1 MKHMNN
7 KIVKLL
13 HEGFSM
19 STLENLTEKQL
30 NVLFHKI
37 ISEQP
42 QPTEKTVT
50 SKVTELPAGAK
61 AVVGG
66 VTVSNDAGK
75 TVITQTQNEGELDEE
90 EEFDSMDVKKGEDD
104 QDPIQKQGPDGMSED
119 VLDSNPSDKK
129 GNPVK
134 KSSIDDVLSNTGL
147 EVNVNPSE
155 LKIYDLDTPSDRM
168 KLYNN
173 PSELSDLFK
182 KNNNDDGEGRQI
194 RTKTEKDINLDT
206 KYYFTTKHL
215 GPNRKLIVYNYRTG
229 EVIDVNSKKV
239 LFKFEKRLPQLQ
251 VYYELR
257 DYGVIKRNRKIQHGP
272 DVDKSESNLQEKSV
286 SKQQQKLM
294 GLALS
299 VKKGDTPKSKVTK
312 SVQNMAKEMSKKE
325 LEDFAS
331 TKHKGLPI
339 TVNEK
344 NEVEKLEESILRIIE
359 NHLPPHT
366 TKGELLNY
374 IRRNA

>member
-61 AVVGG
+61 TVVGS

-104 QDPIQKQGPDGMSED
+104 QDPIQKQGPDGMDE
-119 VLDSNPSDKK
+119 
-129 GNPVK
+129 GNV
-134 KSSIDDVLSNTGL
+134 T
-147 EVNVNPSE
+147 
-155 LKIYDLDTPSDRM
+155 
-168 KLYNN
+168 
-173 PSELSDLFK
+173 
-182 KNNNDDGEGRQI
+182 
-194 RTKTEKDINLDT
+194 
-206 KYYFTTKHL
+206 
-215 GPNRKLIVYNYRTG
+215 
-229 EVIDVNSKKV
+229 
-239 LFKFEKRLPQLQ
+239 
-251 VYYELR
+251 
-257 DYGVIKRNRKIQHGP
+257 
-272 DVDKSESNLQEKSV
+272 EKSV

-299 VKKGDTPKSKVTK
+299 VKKETLQSLKF
-312 SVQNMAKEMSKKE
+312 QNQFKKWQ
-325 LEDFAS
+325 
-331 TKHKGLPI
+331 KKCQK
-339 TVNEK
+339 K
-344 NEVEKLEESILRIIE
+344 NLRIL
-359 NHLPPHT
+359 HLQN
-366 TKGELLNY
+366 TKDYL
-374 IRRNA
+374 